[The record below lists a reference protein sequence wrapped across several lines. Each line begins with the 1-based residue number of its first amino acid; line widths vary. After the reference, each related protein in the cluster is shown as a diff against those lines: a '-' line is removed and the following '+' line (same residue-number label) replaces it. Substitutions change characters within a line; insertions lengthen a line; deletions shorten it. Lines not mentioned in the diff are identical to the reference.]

1 MKPTMNVKVCYLLP
15 LIALLGLISCSTQP
29 SNDTPPA
36 AKKLRKIN
44 TGISSEQSRPVAPSA
59 QAIDLSSFQVPQ
71 QLAGLNLEGEISSE
85 RGRTLHYRSDD
96 KKEQLSLTVTGL
108 PAGWDNMPAER
119 AVASYYGELR
129 QRRVNQALQ
138 DSANALTI
146 VSETLLD
153 LEGHP
158 SAQAQMRWVEK
169 GRPIQNQS
177 LLVTLIDGVYI
188 RIKNASYQQNTLWL
202 LQHSKRALAEFKAAQ
217 KDSDKPQATSY
228 NADKRQAE
236 QLLSARDSG
245 LDEVLSFLNTTS
257 HAQTLNATP
266 VLQHRQTG
274 IRVVACNL

>member
-1 MKPTMNVKVCYLLP
+1 MNVKVCYLLS
-15 LIALLGLISCSTQP
+15 LSALLGLISCST
-29 SNDTPPA
+29 PP
-36 AKKLRKIN
+36 
-44 TGISSEQSRPVAPSA
+44 SSEQSPATQKLPRISTEASRNQSLPVTPTALA
-59 QAIDLSSFQVPQ
+59 VDLSHFQIPERLV
-71 QLAGLNLEGEISSE
+71 GLKLDGEISSQ

-96 KKEQLSLTVTGL
+96 KKEQLSLSLSGM
-108 PAGWDNMPAER
+108 PAGWDSMPAER
-119 AVASYYGELR
+119 AVASYYSEVR
-129 QRRVNQALQ
+129 QRRINEALQ

-153 LEGHP
+153 LEGQP

-177 LLVTLIDGVYI
+177 LLVTLIDGAFI
-188 RIKNASYQQNTLWL
+188 RINNASYQQNPRWL
-202 LQHSKRALAEFKAAQ
+202 LQHGKRALAEFKAAQ

-257 HAQTLNATP
+257 HAETLDATP

>member
-1 MKPTMNVKVCYLLP
+1 MMTKMNVKVCYLLP
-15 LIALLGLISCSTQP
+15 LIALLGLVSCATQP
-29 SNDTPPA
+29 NREQPPTALKLPKLSTESSDEQRLPVTP
-36 AKKLRKIN
+36 
-44 TGISSEQSRPVAPSA
+44 TA
-59 QAIDLSSFQVPQ
+59 QAVDLSHFQVPQ
-71 QLAGLNLEGEISSE
+71 HLAGLKLDGEISSK
-85 RGRTLHYRSDD
+85 RGRTLHYRSED
-96 KKEQLSLTVTGL
+96 KKEQLSLTLSGL
-108 PAGWDNMPAER
+108 PAGWDNMPAPR
-119 AVASYYGELR
+119 AVASYYSEVR

-153 LEGHP
+153 LEGQP

-188 RIKNASYQQNTLWL
+188 RINNASYQQSPRWL
-202 LQHSKRALAEFKAAQ
+202 LQHGKRALAEFKAAQ

-228 NADKRQAE
+228 NADKGRAE

-257 HAQTLNATP
+257 HAHNPGAAP
-266 VLQHRQTG
+266 VLQHGQAMV
-274 IRVVACNL
+274 RVAACSL

>member
-36 AKKLRKIN
+36 AQKLRKID

-59 QAIDLSSFQVPQ
+59 QAIDLSIFQVPP
-71 QLAGLNLEGEISSE
+71 QLAGLNLDGEISSE

-96 KKEQLSLTVTGL
+96 KKEQLSLTLTGL

-119 AVASYYGELR
+119 AVASYYSELR

-146 VSETLLD
+146 VSETLLN
-153 LEGHP
+153 LEGQP

-188 RIKNASYQQNTLWL
+188 RIKNASYQQSTRWL

-217 KDSDKPQATSY
+217 KDSGKPQARSY
-228 NADKRQAE
+228 NADNNRAE
-236 QLLSARDSG
+236 QTLSARDSG
-245 LDEVLSFLNTTS
+245 LDKVLSVLTSTS
-257 HAQTLNATP
+257 HAHNLDAAAL
-266 VLQHRQTG
+266 LQHRQTR
-274 IRVVACNL
+274 IRVAAFSL